1 MTPSPVRILGIDPA
15 SRTGWALL
23 EAGERLAGG
32 TWDLGQGEALRLVR
46 LQDALRDTITL
57 GAPDLVAYEVVMGHG
72 PGGSMAAHLYGALVG
87 VLLLTCARM
96 QVAVRGVHVGTA
108 KKLATGS
115 GRADKRAMVRAARD
129 RWGLQVTHDE
139 ADALWIALAA
149 GN

>member
-1 MTPSPVRILGIDPA
+1 MRILGIDPG

-32 TWDLGQGEALRLVR
+32 TWDLGKLDGGARLVR

-57 GAPDLVAYEVVMGHG
+57 ARPDLVAYEVVMGHG
-72 PGGSMAAHLYGALVG
+72 PGGSTAAHLYGALVG

-96 QVAVRGVHVGTA
+96 RVAVRGVHVGTA

-115 GRADKRAMVRAARD
+115 GKADKRAMVRAARD
-129 RWGLQVTHDE
+129 RWGLTVGHDE

-149 GN
+149 SN